1 MEIPEFQVL
10 EERISKVC
18 ELMTQL
24 KKENKELAEK
34 VKTLTK
40 ENEELRSLKEE
51 VKGKVEGIIGRLDFL
66 E

>member
-1 MEIPEFQVL
+1 LEIPEFQVL